1 LIRVVA
7 YDIGLAAGPLHFVE
21 GPEAFGVCF
30 QMREHLDPGEAWVAV
45 SSFFEAALQCGK
57 QRFALVGGKGFVVHV
72 WVPHG
77 LQVFQVVQVFVSAA
91 GFFVTLQIFQI
102 DEAHFHPSSSSTTRA
117 ASHASKLTPEMV
129 VTTTMHIGDAPIRK
143 MLFSNC
149 KNSLKSGGSTSSI
162 VDPPQSFHVLQAFS
176 GRTR

>member
-1 LIRVVA
+1 MIRVVA

-102 DEAHFHPSSSSTTRA
+102 DEAHFHPIQFIHHPCRVTCFKIDAGNGGDHYHAHWRRA
-117 ASHASKLTPEMV
+117 HPQ
-129 VTTTMHIGDAPIRK
+129 DAF
-143 MLFSNC
+143 L
-149 KNSLKSGGSTSSI
+149 
-162 VDPPQSFHVLQAFS
+162 
-176 GRTR
+176 